1 MKSIRNISFSGKKA
15 FIRVDFNVPF
25 NESDKITDN
34 SRIVAALPTIKYV
47 LSQGGSCILATHLG
61 RPNGV
66 DYKFSL
72 KIFLSKL

>member
-34 SRIVAALPTIKYV
+34 SRIVAALPTIQHV
-47 LSQGGSCILATHLG
+47 LLHGGSLVKHKVYKQLILPRLEK
-61 RPNGV
+61 
-66 DYKFSL
+66 DYY
-72 KIFLSKL
+72 